1 MWPLWS
7 SALTT
12 VQLPVAKIWPTLPFQ
27 IDGLPEGSTTLEQ
40 IVPDVI
46 GKAFAIVAPSL
57 KSKDRYILKFGV
69 NLVRSTKEQESQ
81 GA

>member
-1 MWPLWS
+1 
-7 SALTT
+7 
-12 VQLPVAKIWPTLPFQ
+12 
-27 IDGLPEGSTTLEQ
+27 LEQ

-69 NLVRSTKEQESQ
+69 NLVRSTREYESHCEK
-81 GA
+81 A